1 MAKLT
6 FELDG
11 KTADVL
17 NNMVD
22 RYGNE
27 ILEILAT
34 DISHA
39 IYQMQLELLAD
50 EVKDALKALK

>member
-1 MAKLT
+1 MTKIT

-17 NNMVD
+17 KSMVD
-22 RYGNE
+22 RYGNG

-34 DISHA
+34 DVSHA
-39 IYQMQLELLAD
+39 IYQMQIELLAD